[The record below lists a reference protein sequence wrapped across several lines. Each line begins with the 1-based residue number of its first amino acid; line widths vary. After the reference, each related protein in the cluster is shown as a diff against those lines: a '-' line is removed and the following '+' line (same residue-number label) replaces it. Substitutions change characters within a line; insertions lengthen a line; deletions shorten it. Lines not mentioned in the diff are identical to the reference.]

1 MAVARPGEAKSNG
14 HHNGHANGSLKKA
27 SKSIKGANGL
37 DSAVSRSAPKKQT
50 GSGFFVRSFH
60 VAARLLT
67 WYSIITILFR
77 CPSSLDART
86 ESSPTICKPYFQLKQ
101 TVSPHLGP
109 YYDAYAAPY
118 VDMAKPYYETFDRA
132 VVTPGRTYA
141 VKYGGPK
148 LAQAQAYGQVQWEK
162 QVQPQVAKLQTL
174 ARHQYDQTISP
185 YVAKASVVLG
195 PYYDIAKA
203 NAFQTYHELLLP
215 TYTFVQPYILHSYDA
230 VYAFTK
236 DTVVPSTVWAGNKT
250 YLFLDSTIWPRLRD
264 VYTATVEPQL
274 VRIGERLGRYNRKR
288 TRPTAEDTK
297 ATALKSTFAK
307 PSSSVASPTSA
318 PSVTAAK
325 TRTQRDSTSTATND
339 AVEPQDTVGEVKA
352 DVKKSSSTPEEV
364 RELAAKTVAEDLEL
378 WKGKFAQVAEEGA
391 SGIEEQLDEI
401 STRMT
406 ERQSIMG
413 RSLMTQLDETVKSE
427 LSRLRPTILSIL
439 ENGGDDTGKIED
451 EVATAV
457 RAAGLKI
464 KNKAQDV
471 RAWRQNYE
479 QETEIAVTKAAQE
492 HFAIIEETRDLALQ
506 KIGMKWAWMDGV
518 TYKDWKK
525 FHDLRAQFN
534 EWTDDLKRL
543 VTTHPGLVAAQKVGT
558 DIEDQAMSIAQEA
571 AEELGRLK
579 KVASWKA
586 VARDYSEDFDTDTMK
601 LAAEAA
607 QQKITG
613 AAKKAAE
620 TVEDV
625 AGSVAEGV
633 GSASEGMREGISR
646 IISPDAHDTAID
658 SLSETDSET
667 SAVPPLESL
676 TAEPVESASDL
687 PSSSIISSSV
697 SSSSPSND
705 DIDTETS
712 DPEPVEP
719 LRTSEHLDG
728 PEQIQETIVEPT
740 DGQISMEDADTKPDS
755 TASVKP
761 ALFGAAAQAVPSRQP
776 ILDDDIIESASSSL
790 SSAASVVRSD
800 FPDGITSAA
809 QSAYTVAL
817 AKAAEQYSSA
827 MSALSAQI
835 SGEPK
840 PAHEELFS
848 SVSGAYFGAV
858 AAANSQLSEAS
869 AAASR
874 SIYGTPTTKWIPNSM
889 PVPTNI
895 PSVDWERVHS
905 IAQHNWRDSVNW
917 AGEQYASA
925 KNAISDQYESAKVAV
940 GAAEPTPSTQLEN
953 VERRAQKLLDQAKHN
968 YYAGLGMAHARY
980 SDFLS
985 AASTAVSSLTASPTP
1000 TDLKGS
1006 ASSAASVAS
1015 ESASSVA
1022 SAANEAAGSAASYA
1036 SDAAGSVVDSIT
1048 GTASDASDKIA
1059 ENWEYI
1065 ITQVSSQVYGAPTPT
1080 PWYQNLYE
1088 AASGYA
1094 EDAGDAAH
1102 GYASAAGDYASSAV
1116 DAAADQYSAATSAA
1130 GDYAESASDAA
1141 SSQFSVVS
1149 SLVSELIVGKEPT
1162 FTESVYSRLAGAL
1175 ASGSSSASSFAS
1187 AASATAASAASEVTD
1202 AAESVIDRVK
1212 DEL

>member
-14 HHNGHANGSLKKA
+14 RNNGHANGSLKKA

-37 DSAVSRSAPKKQT
+37 DSAVSRRIPKKQT

-77 CPSSLDART
+77 CPSSLNACT
-86 ESSPTICKPYFQLKQ
+86 ESSPAICKPYFQLKQ
-101 TVSPHLGP
+101 AVSPHLGP

-141 VKYGGPK
+141 IKYGGPK

-162 QVQPQVAKLQTL
+162 QVQPQVAKFQSL
-174 ARHQYDQTISP
+174 ARHQYDQTVSP

-215 TYTFVQPYILHSYDA
+215 TYSFIQPYLLHSYDA

-236 DTVVPSTVWAGNKT
+236 DAVVPSTVWAGNKA

-274 VRIGERLGRYNRKR
+274 VRIGERLGRYNRKK
-288 TRPTAEDTK
+288 TRLTAEDIK

-325 TRTQRDSTSTATND
+325 TSTQVDSTSTVTND
-339 AVEPQDTVGEVKA
+339 AMEPQETVGEVKTN
-352 DVKKSSSTPEEV
+352 VKKSSSTPEEV

-391 SGIEEQLDEI
+391 NGIEEQIDEI
-401 STRMT
+401 STRMI
-406 ERQSIMG
+406 ERQSVMG
-413 RSLMTQLDETVKSE
+413 RSLLTQLDETVKSE
-427 LSRLRPTILSIL
+427 LSRLRPTILTIL
-439 ENGGDDTGKIED
+439 KKGGDDTGKIGD

-534 EWTDDLKRL
+534 EWTDELKRL

-558 DIEDQAMSIAQEA
+558 DIEDQAMSIAQQA

-579 KVASWKA
+579 RVASWKA

-607 QQKITG
+607 QQKIAAT
-613 AAKKAAE
+613 AKKAAE
-620 TVEDV
+620 NVEDV
-625 AGSVAEGV
+625 AGSVVEGV
-633 GSASEGMREGISR
+633 ESASEGVREGISR
-646 IISPDAHDTAID
+646 VISPDAKDTAID

-667 SAVPPLESL
+667 SAVPPMESL
-676 TAEPVESASDL
+676 TAEAVESANDL
-687 PSSSIISSSV
+687 SSSIISSSV

-705 DIDTETS
+705 DIDTEIS

-719 LRTSEHLDG
+719 LQTSEHLDG
-728 PEQIQETIVEPT
+728 PEQIQETIVETP
-740 DGQISMEDADTKPDS
+740 DGQKPMEDADTEPDR

-827 MSALSAQI
+827 MSAVSAQI

-848 SVSGAYFGAV
+848 SVSVAYFSAV
-858 AAANSQLSEAS
+858 AAANSRLSEAS

-874 SIYGTPTTKWIPNSM
+874 SIYGAPTTKWIPNSM
-889 PVPTNI
+889 PVPSNI

-905 IAQHNWRDSVNW
+905 IAQHNWQDSVNW

-925 KNAISDQYESAKVAV
+925 KNAISDQYESAKVAI
-940 GAAEPTPSTQLEN
+940 GAAGPTPSTQLEN

-1006 ASSAASVAS
+1006 ASLAASVAS

-1036 SDAAGSVVDSIT
+1036 SDAAESVVDSVT
-1048 GTASDASDKIA
+1048 GAASDASDKIA
-1059 ENWEYI
+1059 ESWEYI

-1088 AASGYA
+1088 AASDYA
-1094 EDAGDAAH
+1094 ETAGDAAH
-1102 GYASAAGDYASSAV
+1102 DYASAAGDYASSAA
-1116 DAAADQYSAATSAA
+1116 DAAADQYSAVTSAA
-1130 GDYAESASDAA
+1130 GDYAGSAGDAA
-1141 SSQFSVVS
+1141 SSQYSVVS

-1162 FTESVYSRLAGAL
+1162 FTESVYSRLARAL

-1187 AASATAASAASEVTD
+1187 AASETVASAASGATD
-1202 AAESVIDRVK
+1202 AAECVIDRVK